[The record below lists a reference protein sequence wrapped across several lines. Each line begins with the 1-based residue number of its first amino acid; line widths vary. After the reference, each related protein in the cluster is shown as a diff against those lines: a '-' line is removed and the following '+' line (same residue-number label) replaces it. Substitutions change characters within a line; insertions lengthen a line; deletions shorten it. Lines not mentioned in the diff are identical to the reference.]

1 MTHSGRLDLQ
11 KEIASAVTSLP
22 KGLFCYLT
30 LTSKSEGSI
39 RDWVSYRLHKR
50 LKTYGLSV
58 GREFQYKGKKA
69 DIAIL
74 DSAREDPVAIVEIT
88 RVGNAT
94 RAAYDNGKRPRK
106 RPQGVRK
113 VEKDL
118 QRWRKQGVCNCF
130 GLFLV
135 SENRGKASG
144 KGDQRAL
151 KYLLK
156 NSSRDLDGTYMKVEQ
171 LAKNKALKTLAQG
184 RTSRELDKWFMASS
198 RFKWWLFIL
207 K

>member
-1 MTHSGRLDLQ
+1 VTHSGRLDLQ
-11 KEIASAVTSLP
+11 EEIALAVTSLP

-39 RDWVSYRLHKR
+39 RDWVSYWLHKR

-58 GREFQYKGKKA
+58 GREFQCKGKKA

-94 RAAYDNGKRPRK
+94 RAAYDNGKRP
-106 RPQGVRK
+106 QGVRK

-118 QRWRKQGVCNCF
+118 QRWRKRGVCNCF

-135 SENRGKASG
+135 SE
-144 KGDQRAL
+144 
-151 KYLLK
+151 
-156 NSSRDLDGTYMKVEQ
+156 
-171 LAKNKALKTLAQG
+171 
-184 RTSRELDKWFMASS
+184 
-198 RFKWWLFIL
+198 
-207 K
+207 